1 MTGPNRRKTACR
13 TRSPRPRH
21 NHAAERQIATGDS
34 EIEQSGDLSDHE
46 HDRRDLG
53 GKDRQQDEPG
63 QDEPGAYA
71 RPVVPPWA
79 PGRAVGA
86 MAGWPVH
93 QMIDQVDNAKLI
105 GNTASY
111 SQIIVHIGVWEESST
126 EWPTSSAANPSS

>member
-1 MTGPNRRKTACR
+1 MAFRARSDRDPNLLG
-13 TRSPRPRH
+13 SRH
-21 NHAAERQIATGDS
+21 VKGMATKVERLHAAERQIATGESDFG
-34 EIEQSGDLSDHE
+34 QSGDLSDHE

-53 GKDRQQDEPG
+53 GKDRQQDQPGQDEPG

-93 QMIDQVDNAKLI
+93 Q
-105 GNTASY
+105 
-111 SQIIVHIGVWEESST
+111 
-126 EWPTSSAANPSS
+126 